1 MAKKQQI
8 KQATRR
14 VRTATKPKRTSFWK
28 RVWNIVCWPFRMI
41 WRACKWVWKQIC
53 RVCKWVWN
61 WLCKINLVG
70 LVNLTLLVAIIALFT
85 MLIIDVVGCRRN
97 QVVVINQNDVVET
110 VVPVKA
116 ANKKVVQRPV
126 KPVTNVLPLK
136 KDSANE
142 MVNEPINV
150 AQVQVNPV
158 TEKQTAK
165 VNNTMYGDVVIDS
178 RGAGKMISHN
188 TNVRGNLYLQNMRKY
203 VLPCGVRIDGNL
215 FLRDVNMLQ
224 FCGKFVVTGNI
235 YVSPRSSFGPIP
247 GTAKVGGQIIL

>member
-14 VRTATKPKRTSFWK
+14 VRTATKPKRISFWK

-116 ANKKVVQRPV
+116 ANKRVVQRPV